1 MDDIQECIRVI
12 PETGHFIR
20 VDFPS
25 FVEADLNKKGD
36 GMETTEYV
44 VELKYFMEIPIE
56 YIDCNNLD
64 DYEIGQETITV
75 QAVSEA
81 QARITAINNG
91 IRNMVD
97 YEESY
102 GVEVVSI
109 KKRWRVAE
117 SCRGNDAK

>member
-25 FVEADLNKKGD
+25 FVEANLNKKGD
-36 GMETTEYV
+36 GMKTTEYV
-44 VELKYFMEIPIE
+44 VELKYFMEVPNTL
-56 YIDCNNLD
+56 YCLYDC
-64 DYEIGQETITV
+64 EIGKETITV

-81 QARITAINNG
+81 QARSTAINHG
-91 IRNMVD
+91 IRKGNP
-97 YEESY
+97 EGS

-109 KKRWRVAE
+109 KK
-117 SCRGNDAK
+117 GQ

>member
-36 GMETTEYV
+36 RMKTTEYV

-64 DYEIGQETITV
+64 DYEIGKETITV

-81 QARITAINNG
+81 QARSTAINHG
-91 IRNMVD
+91 IRKGNP
-97 YEESY
+97 EGN

-109 KKRWRVAE
+109 KK
-117 SCRGNDAK
+117 GQ